1 MLEKL
6 KNDESGGVI
15 TTELVLVATTIVTI
29 TLAAMSGVRKSVEK
43 EFQDFENTLAVHAR
57 QESRFQAI
65 ENETQRELEA
75 VELFRSDELLSSNRD

>member
-43 EFQDFENTLAVHAR
+43 EFQAFENTLAVHAG
-57 QESRFQAI
+57 QEPGFQAV
-65 ENETQRELEA
+65 EDETRRELES
-75 VELFRSDELLSSNRD
+75 VELFGSDELLSSNRD